1 MLKRVKR
8 RYLALRI
15 DFDGALNERDFLD
28 AIWAAITRLY
38 GEYGASQT
46 GLALLHFDEEQ
57 KTAMIRVSL
66 VALQQVRAALVSI
79 TRISGK
85 DAAVHVRAVSGT
97 VKSLR
102 EKENADEERF

>member
-1 MLKRVKR
+1 
-8 RYLALRI
+8 LALQV
-15 DFDGALNERDFLD
+15 DFDGALSERDLLD

-57 KTAMIRVSL
+57 RTAMIRVSL

-79 TRISGK
+79 IRISGK

-97 VKSLR
+97 IKSLR
-102 EKENADEERF
+102 EKT